1 MCLMHPLLV
10 SKSWGDSA
18 SSSPSYRD
26 LAEIL
31 GQGALD
37 SPLGTDPLGRAQKA
51 WPQIHLLGGRGCS
64 LGGENRC
71 ARRPLHTQRRC
82 KWICKRGLAAGP
94 GLQMD
99 LQRGLAVGPGLQM
112 DLQRGLA
119 CGSGCKSICKKVCFF
134 TEKLCF
140 FAYFGAPP
148 QINANRFATR
158 SRSRSVAANEFATRF
173 CNQLVTANGSA
184 TRFSNRHIV
193 ANMYAHPVLQQ
204 ARWANMATMPS
215 NPQKGEHRGGAWG
228 AWGGLGGLGEPG
240 APGGPRGAWGS
251 LGELGVFGRSCIHPN
266 AN

>member
-18 SSSPSYRD
+18 SSSPSYRN

-51 WPQIHLLGGRGCS
+51 WPQIHLLGGRRCS
-64 LGGENRC
+64 LSGENRC

-119 CGSGCKSICKKVCFF
+119 CGSGCKSICKKVCFLS
-134 TEKLCF
+134 EKLCF
-140 FAYFGAPP
+140 FCLFWGTTPNQSKSICNEVP
-148 QINANRFATR
+148 QQ
-158 SRSRSVAANEFATRF
+158 V
-173 CNQLVTANGSA
+173 CCC
-184 TRFSNRHIV
+184 
-193 ANMYAHPVLQQ
+193 
-204 ARWANMATMPS
+204 
-215 NPQKGEHRGGAWG
+215 K
-228 AWGGLGGLGEPG
+228 
-240 APGGPRGAWGS
+240 
-251 LGELGVFGRSCIHPN
+251 
-266 AN
+266 